1 MLRLDNL
8 LQTIDDQDN
17 PDYVEE
23 HGPFRSVT
31 SHWLGVGYYFWDSLM
46 RRAHWWGDRHYGGNY
61 MICKAWASV
70 DEDKFLD
77 LADNMEQLQQFQAQ
91 YELIQQIHQG
101 KKITI
106 SFVINKLIRDGL
118 FPYQA
123 VRSVSDKC
131 GGDYAVKFVEGN
143 SSFLNFSPPRQI
155 CIYERA
161 AIHDYHIVY
170 PLEYIADCVV

>member
-1 MLRLDNL
+1 
-8 LQTIDDQDN
+8 
-17 PDYVEE
+17 
-23 HGPFRSVT
+23 
-31 SHWLGVGYYFWDSLM
+31 
-46 RRAHWWGDRHYGGNY
+46 
-61 MICKAWASV
+61 MICRAWASV

-106 SFVINKLIRDGL
+106 SFAINKLIRDGL

-170 PLEYIADCVV
+170 PPEYIADCVV

>member
-77 LADNMEQLQQFQAQ
+77 LADNMEQLQHFQAQ
-91 YELIQQIHQG
+91 YELIQQIYQG

-106 SFVINKLIRDGL
+106 SFVINKLIRNGL

-143 SSFLNFSPPRQI
+143 SSVLNFSPPRQI

-170 PLEYIADCVV
+170 PPEYIAESVV